1 MNHLALHIH
10 DLGKSYRLTSA
21 QVTKRHRKRR
31 VLTEDI
37 MNLISPRQVEDGFLL
52 WALREIAFEVERGTV
67 LGIMGP
73 NGAGKSTL
81 LKLLSRI
88 TYPTTGYI
96 DVWGRTG
103 ALLEVGTGFH
113 SELTGRENIF
123 LSGSI
128 MGMTRNEIQAKFDEI
143 VEFSGVEAFLDM
155 PVKRYSSGMEMR
167 LAFSVA
173 AHLEAEIL
181 FIDEVLAVGDAAF
194 QQKCM
199 RKMESI
205 ARHEGRTILFVSHNM
220 KAISELCTQAIV
232 LNRGELAVPPTSVS
246 QALLSYQNL
255 VSRTVGE
262 SLADRRDRSGLG
274 AVRCIG
280 LSVKG
285 IDGGIQGEITA
296 GQPLVIRVQ
305 LQTDGQLVEKVRV
318 QLDLAQPDG
327 QPLVSFQS
335 PTMDLDR
342 GDTGIAVVACRI
354 QDLPVSPGVVQ
365 INLTIDSDGRLQD
378 KLAHAGYFVVVDQ
391 TGSEIT
397 GEQPPYPTLQ
407 IPHSWQQEP
416 HD

>member
-1 MNHLALHIH
+1 MKQLALKIQS
-10 DLGKSYRLTSA
+10 LGKSYRLTSA
-21 QVTKRHRKRR
+21 QVTKRYRKRR

-37 MNLISPRQVEDGFLL
+37 MNLISPREEDDGFLL
-52 WALREIAFEVERGTV
+52 WALREITFEVERGTV

-205 ARHEGRTILFVSHNM
+205 ARHEGRTILFVSHNL
-220 KAISELCTQAIV
+220 KAVSELCSQAIV

-246 QALLSYQNL
+246 QALVSYQKL

-262 SLADRRDRSGLG
+262 SLVDRKDRTGLG

-280 LSVKG
+280 LSVE
-285 IDGGIQGEITA
+285 GGSPGEITS
-296 GQPLVIRVQ
+296 GRPMVIRAR
-305 LQTDGQLVEKVRV
+305 LQIDGRPVDTIRV

-327 QPLVSFQS
+327 QPLVTFQS
-335 PTMDLDR
+335 PTMGLDR
-342 GDTGIAVVACRI
+342 ADGRIVVVACQI
-354 QDLPVSPGVVQ
+354 EDLPISPGVVQ
-365 INLTIDSDGRLQD
+365 INVTIEGDGHLQD

-391 TGSEIT
+391 AEAAVS

-407 IPHSWQQEP
+407 IAHSWEQER